1 MAMIVFD
8 GKTRLICSL
17 ACGDLETL
25 RREMLSEGAAGA
37 DLLEFRLDYLIPP
50 PTPAQVAELLAA
62 SPRPVIVTCRPE
74 RSGGCYQGAEEDR
87 IKLLLA
93 AAEFPNALVDV
104 DADAAPADYP
114 RDKAILS
121 VHNFGGNLPDIEGVA
136 ERFDSSPAA
145 VSKIAF
151 AAAGPEDALR
161 ALGALR
167 GRRKPTISLAMGEAG
182 IASRILAKKYGAFAT
197 FAAVRRGKESAPGQP
212 TVDELKNLYRW
223 DRIGPATAVYGVI
236 GCPISHSLSPAIHNA
251 AFEAVGLDA
260 VYVRLEI
267 QPGEDNFKRFMD
279 ALLERPW
286 RDWRGLSVTIPHK
299 ENALNYVGANRC
311 DELSA
316 QIGAIN
322 TITIDEGRLQGD
334 NTDYAAA
341 IDSLCAEM
349 LIERRDLGGRAV
361 AVIGAGGSARAILA
375 ALKHYGADVTVFN
388 RTPDRAEKLAGEF
401 HCRFR
406 TLEHLRRT
414 EAEILINCTPIG
426 MNPRV
431 NDSPLEEIPSSVRVV
446 FDVIYSPIETRLL
459 RQGRAD
465 GCTTIAGVDMFVR
478 QACAQ
483 FEIWTGQPAPAD
495 VMRQVTIKRLTGQ
508 L

>member
-1 MAMIVFD
+1 MIVFD

-25 RREMLSEGAAGA
+25 RREMLCAAGA
-37 DLLEFRLDYLIPP
+37 DLLEFRLDYLIPA

-62 SPRPVIVTCRPE
+62 SPLPVIVTCRPE
-74 RSGGCYQGAEEDR
+74 RFGGCYQGDEEDR
-87 IKLLLA
+87 LKLLRA
-93 AAEFPNALVDV
+93 AAEFPNALVDIE
-104 DADAAPADYP
+104 ADAAPADFP
-114 RDKAILS
+114 HDKAILS
-121 VHNFGGNLPDIEGVA
+121 VHDFHGNLPDLEGVA
-136 ERFDSSPAA
+136 DRFDSSPAA

-151 AAAGPEDALR
+151 AASGPEDALR

-167 GRRKPTISLAMGEAG
+167 GRRKPTIALAMGEPG
-182 IASRILAKKYGAFAT
+182 IASRILAKKFGAFAT
-197 FAAVRRGKESAPGQP
+197 FAAPRRGNESAPGQP

-236 GCPISHSLSPAIHNA
+236 GCPISHSLGPAIHNA
-251 AFEAVGLDA
+251 AFETAGLDA

-267 QPGEDNFKRFMD
+267 QPGGDNFKRFMD
-279 ALLERPW
+279 ALLDRPW
-286 RDWRGLSVTIPHK
+286 LDWRGLSVTLPHK
-299 ENALNYVGANRC
+299 ENALNYVGTDRC

-322 TITIDEGRLQGD
+322 TITISEGKLQGD
-334 NTDYAAA
+334 NTDYASA

-349 LIERRDLGGRAV
+349 LIQRRDLGGRPI

-375 ALKHYGADVTVFN
+375 ALKHYGADVTVYN

-401 HCRFR
+401 HCRFA
-406 TLEHLRRT
+406 TLENLPRT
-414 EAEILINCTPIG
+414 DAQILINCTPIG
-426 MNPRV
+426 MHPHV
-431 NDSPLEEIPSSVRVV
+431 KDSPLEEIPSSVRVV
-446 FDVIYSPIETRLL
+446 FDLIYSPIETRLL
-459 RQGRAD
+459 RQARAD
-465 GCTTIAGVDMFVR
+465 GCQIVAGVDMFVR

-483 FEIWTGQPAPAD
+483 FEIWTGQTAPAD

>member
-1 MAMIVFD
+1 MAPIGMAMIVFD

-17 ACGDLETL
+17 ACGDLKTL
-25 RREMLSEGAAGA
+25 RHEMLSEGAAGA
-37 DLLEFRLDYLIPP
+37 DLFEFRLDYIQPL
-50 PTPAQVAELLAA
+50 PTPAELDELLAA
-62 SPRPVIVTCRPE
+62 SPRPAIVTCRSF
-74 RSGGCYQGAEEDR
+74 RSGGLYRGPEEAR
-87 IKLLLA
+87 LQLLL
-93 AAEFPNALVDV
+93 VDI
-104 DADAAPADYP
+104 DADTAPTDFP
-114 RDKAILS
+114 HDQAILS
-121 VHNFGGNLPDIEGVA
+121 VHDFGGNLTDLESLA
-136 ERFDSSPAA
+136 DRFESSPAA

-151 AAAGPEDALR
+151 IAAGPQDALR
-161 ALGALR
+161 ALGVLR
-167 GRRKPTISLAMGEAG
+167 RCRKPTISLAMGEAG
-182 IASRILAKKYGAFAT
+182 IASRILAKKFGAFAT

-260 VYVRLEI
+260 VYVRLEV
-267 QPGEDNFKRFMD
+267 QPGADNFKRFMD

-286 RDWRGLSVTIPHK
+286 LDWRGLSVTLPHK
-299 ENALNYVGANRC
+299 ENAMAYIGRDRC

-322 TITIDEGRLQGD
+322 TITIDQDGLRGD

-349 LIERRDLGGRAV
+349 LIQRRDLRGRAV

-375 ALKHYGADVTVFN
+375 ALKHYGADVTVYN
-388 RTPDRAEKLAGEF
+388 RTPNRAEQLAGEF
-401 HCRFR
+401 DCPFH
-406 TLEHLRRT
+406 TLEKLPHT
-414 EAEILINCTPIG
+414 KAEILINCTPIG
-426 MNPRV
+426 MHPHD
-431 NDSPLEEIPSSVRVV
+431 NDSPLEEIPTSVRAV

-459 RQGRAD
+459 REARAD
-465 GCTTIAGVDMFVR
+465 GCTTIAGLDMFVR

-483 FEIWTGQPAPAD
+483 FEIWTGQTAPLE
-495 VMRQVTIKRLTGQ
+495 VMRQVTIKKLTRQ